1 MWMESD
7 AAKIPKEDYLI
18 TIFDGRLILVYQGN
32 FTILNSPVILKN
44 GAIITTDGFIKM
56 PDGKSR
62 KLSEGEYV

>member
-7 AAKIPKEDYLI
+7 VAKLPKEDYLI

-32 FTILNSPVILKN
+32 FTILDSPVILKN
-44 GAIITTDGFIKM
+44 GAIITTDGLMKM

-62 KLSEGEYV
+62 KLLEGEYV